1 MKSLPSA
8 SFLLAALALCCLPP
22 VTAQTAAPAAAPAV
36 KNRDPLAANVF
47 NALPLTA
54 VKPAGWLRRQLE
66 IQAGGQ
72 SGHLDEFW
80 PSLDKTSGW
89 LGGTGES
96 WERGPYYL
104 DGLVPLAYLL
114 DSPVLK
120 AKIKPWIE
128 WTLNSQR
135 PDGNFGPLKNTDWWP
150 NFVMLKVLTQYQEA
164 TGDPRVVPFMTKYFA
179 YMGSKLD
186 TVPLK
191 EWAIYRWGDQELTIA
206 WLYNRTGNL
215 ELLDLARKVSKQG
228 YDWKEHFANFKYPGR
243 VTKEQSKL
251 NTHGVNNAMAI
262 KTSGVWS
269 WFTNDKSD
277 REAMH
282 QLFKVMDEHHLLP
295 NGVHSCDEHYAGL
308 SPVQG
313 TEVCSVVEAM
323 FSLELLSGILGDAA
337 IGDRLEKMA
346 FNPLPGTFDK
356 TMWAHQYDQ
365 QPNQVLVDVNPRNW
379 VSNGPDSNLFGLEP
393 NFGCCTANFHQ
404 GWPKFAAN
412 LWMAT
417 QDDGI
422 AAVAY
427 APSVVK
433 TRAGGGEVTIE
444 ETTEYPFR
452 DTIRLKITAGQPAT
466 FPLVLRVPGWATG
479 ASITVNG
486 KSEQG
491 IRPGSYH
498 RVARTWKSGDTV
510 VLRFPMYPRVSRW
523 YNQSVAIDRGPLV
536 FSLKIGEEW
545 KKLREKGPA
554 ADWTVS
560 PTTAWN
566 FGLLLDANNP
576 AGSLKVKESPIG
588 DNPFAGETPGV
599 TIQVKGRRIP
609 AWTLEKGS
617 AAPPPVSPVA
627 SAEPVEQLELI
638 PYGSAKLRITAFP
651 VLVR

>member
-1 MKSLPSA
+1 MK
-8 SFLLAALALCCLPP
+8 FLLVSPFLLSVLTFSPLP
-22 VTAQTAAPAAAPAV
+22 AQTAAQAPTTAV
-36 KNRDPLAANVF
+36 KNRAPLAPNAF
-47 NALPLTA
+47 NPLPLTA
-54 VKPAGWLRRQLE
+54 VKPSGWLRRQLE

-80 PSLDKTSGW
+80 PSVDKASGW

-114 DSPVLK
+114 DSPTLK
-120 AKIKPWIE
+120 AKVKPWIE

-135 PDGNFGPLKNTDWWP
+135 PDGNFGPVKNTDWWP

-179 YMGSKLD
+179 YMSNKID
-186 TVPLK
+186 SVPLK

-215 ELLDLARKVSKQG
+215 ELLDLAKKVSKQG
-228 YDWKEHFANFKYPGR
+228 YDWKQHFAKFQYPDR
-243 VTKEQSKL
+243 VAKQQTNLS
-251 NTHGVNNAMAI
+251 THGVNNAMAI

-269 WFTNDKSD
+269 WFSNDKSD
-277 REAMH
+277 RESIQ

-313 TEVCSVVEAM
+313 SEVCSVVEGM
-323 FSLELLSGILGDAA
+323 FSLELMTAVLGDAA
-337 IGDRLEKMA
+337 FGDRLEKMA

-365 QPNQVLVDVNPRNW
+365 QPNQVLVDIQPRNW
-379 VSNGPDSNLFGLEP
+379 ATNGPESNLFGLEP

-417 QDDGI
+417 QDDGL

-427 APSVVK
+427 APSVV
-433 TRAGGGEVTIE
+433 TAVAGGASVTID
-444 ETTEYPFR
+444 ETTDYPFR
-452 DTIRLKITAGQPAT
+452 DTIRLKVSADKPAA

-479 ASITVNG
+479 ASIEVNG
-486 KSEQG
+486 
-491 IRPGSYH
+491 RPERGVQPGAYH
-498 RVARTWKSGDTV
+498 RIARTWKTGDRV
-510 VLRFPMYPRVSRW
+510 ELRFPMQPRVSRW

-545 KKLREKGPA
+545 KKLRDKGPT
-554 ADWTVS
+554 ADWAVR

-566 FGLLLDANNP
+566 YGLLLDPNNP
-576 AGSLKVKESPIG
+576 AATLKVKETPVG
-588 DNPFAGETPGV
+588 ENPFSLETPSV
-599 TIQVKGRRIP
+599 VIQVKGRKIP
-609 AWTLEKGS
+609 SWTLVNGS

-627 SAEPVEQLELI
+627 SSEPVEPLELI

-651 VLVR
+651 VVSR